1 MKMAHFEIVVGI
13 DVSSGKLD
21 AHVLDADCEQSRQVT
36 NDAAGHRALVAW
48 AKAKRVTSAVMEA
61 SGGYERELARA
72 LRRAGFAVYVVDPK
86 RVRHYAKAVGQLA
99 KTDRI
104 DARVIAEYGTTM
116 LRAGRLALPRPD
128 DPQRDR
134 LSALLGARAAL
145 IEHRDTLQQQSHA
158 MPAGP
163 GRQALKDANASMKLP
178 IKQLDRQIAALI
190 AEHAAFAALARR
202 LRTVPC
208 LGPVAVAALIAW
220 LPELGYAGRGQICA
234 LVGVAPTAND
244 SGDRE
249 GKRHIA
255 GGRKKLRNLLYMP
268 MVAAIRCNPVLAAY
282 YKQLLARGKEPKV
295 ALIAC
300 MRKLL
305 VIVTAMI
312 ANQQDWAP
320 RGGAQAAAA

>member
-1 MKMAHFEIVVGI
+1 MKMAHSEAVVGI

-21 AHVLDADCEQSRQVT
+21 VHVLGPDQSRQVT
-36 NDAAGHRALVAW
+36 NDAAGHRELVAW
-48 AKAKRVTSAVMEA
+48 SRAKRATTAVMEA
-61 SGGYERELARA
+61 SGGYERDLARA

-104 DARVIAEYGTTM
+104 DARIIAEYGTTM
-116 LRAGRLALPRPD
+116 LAAGRLALPRPD
-128 DPQRDR
+128 DPKRDR

-145 IEHRDTLQQQSHA
+145 IEHRDALQQQSHA

-163 GRQALKDANASMKLP
+163 ARQALKDAHASMKLR
-178 IKQLDRQIAALI
+178 IKQLERHIGALI

-202 LRTVPC
+202 LGTVPC
-208 LGPVAVAALIAW
+208 LGPVAIAALIAW
-220 LPELGYAGRGQICA
+220 LPELGYAGRAQISA
-234 LVGVAPTAND
+234 LVGVAPVTDD

-255 GGRKKLRNLLYMP
+255 GGRKKLRKVLYMP
-268 MVAAIRCNPVLAAY
+268 VVAALRWNPVLAAY
-282 YKQLLARGKEPKV
+282 YKRLLARGKEPKV
-295 ALIAC
+295 ALMAC

-312 ANQQDWAP
+312 TNQQDWAP
-320 RGGAQAAAA
+320 RSGAQAAAA

>member
-1 MKMAHFEIVVGI
+1 MPHSEAVVGI

-21 AHVLDADCEQSRQVT
+21 AHVAGTDQSLQMT
-36 NDAAGHRALVAW
+36 NDAAGHRELAAW
-48 AKAKRVTSAVMEA
+48 SRAKRATTAVMEA
-61 SGGYERELARA
+61 SGGYERDLARA

-104 DARVIAEYGTTM
+104 DACIIAEYGATM
-116 LRAGRLALPRPD
+116 LAAGRLVLPRPD
-128 DPQRDR
+128 DPERDR
-134 LSALLGARAAL
+134 LSALLGGRAAL
-145 IEHRDTLQQQSHA
+145 IEHRDALQQQSNA

-163 GRQALKDANASMKLP
+163 ARQALKDLHASMKLR
-178 IKQLDRQIAALI
+178 IKQLDRQIGALI
-190 AEHAAFAALARR
+190 AGHAAFAALARR
-202 LRTVPC
+202 LDTVPC
-208 LGPVAVAALIAW
+208 LGPVAIAALIAW
-220 LPELGYAGRGQICA
+220 LPELGYGGRGQICA
-234 LVGVAPTAND
+234 LVGVAPVADD

-255 GGRKKLRNLLYMP
+255 GGRKKLRNVLYMP
-268 MVAAIRCNPVLAAY
+268 VVGALRWNPVLAAY
-282 YKQLLARGKEPKV
+282 YKRLLARGKEPKV
-295 ALIAC
+295 ALMAC

-320 RGGAQAAAA
+320 RSGAQAAAA

>member
-1 MKMAHFEIVVGI
+1 MKIAHSEAVVGI

-21 AHVLDADCEQSRQVT
+21 AHVGGADHSRQVT
-36 NDAAGHRALVAW
+36 NDAAGHRELVAW
-48 AKAKRVTSAVMEA
+48 AKAKQVTTAVMEA
-61 SGGYERELARA
+61 SGGYERDLARA

-104 DARVIAEYGTTM
+104 DARIIGEYGVTV
-116 LRAGRLALPRPD
+116 LRAGRLALPQPD

-134 LSALLGARAAL
+134 LGALLAGRAAL
-145 IEHRDTLQQQSHA
+145 IEHRDALQQQSAA

-163 GRQALKDANASMKLP
+163 ARQALNHVHASMKLR
-178 IKQLDRQIAALI
+178 IKQLDRDIDTLI
-190 AEHAAFAALARR
+190 AGHAAFAAHARR
-202 LRTVPC
+202 LRTVPG
-208 LGPVAVAALIAW
+208 LGPVAVAGMIAW
-220 LPELGYAGRGQICA
+220 LPELGYAGRTQISA
-234 LVGVAPTAND
+234 LVGVAPVADD

-249 GKRHIA
+249 GRRRIA
-255 GGRKKLRNLLYMP
+255 GGRKKLRNVLYMP
-268 MVAAIRCNPVLAAY
+268 MLAAIRFNPVLSAY
-282 YKQLLARGKEPKV
+282 YKRLLARGKEPKV

-312 ANQQDWAP
+312 RNQQDWAP
-320 RGGAQAAAA
+320 RSGAQPAAA

>member
-1 MKMAHFEIVVGI
+1 MKMAHSEAVVGI
-13 DVSSGKLD
+13 DVSSSKLD
-21 AHVLDADCEQSRQVT
+21 AHMLGPDTDESRQIT
-36 NDAAGHRALVAW
+36 NDTTGHRELVTW
-48 AKAKRVTSAVMEA
+48 ARAKRARTVVMEA
-61 SGGYERELARA
+61 SGGYERDLARA

-116 LRAGRLALPRPD
+116 LAAGRLALPHPD
-128 DPQRDR
+128 DPQRNR
-134 LSALLGARAAL
+134 LSELLGARAAL
-145 IEHRDTLQQQSHA
+145 IEHRDGLQQQSRA

-163 GRQALKDANASMKLP
+163 ARQVLKDAHGSMQLR
-178 IKQLDRQIAALI
+178 IKRIERDIGALI
-190 AEHAAFAALARR
+190 AGHAAFATLARR

-220 LPELGYAGRGQICA
+220 LPELGYAGRSQICA

-249 GKRHIA
+249 GRRHIA
-255 GGRKKLRNLLYMP
+255 GGRKKLRNILYMP

-282 YKQLLARGKEPKV
+282 YKRLVARGKEPKV

-312 ANQQDWAP
+312 ANQQDWVP
-320 RGGAQAAAA
+320 RSDTQAAAA